1 MLFKTNTV
9 VGHRGCRDFDQNNTA
24 EAFEKAIADG
34 AEMVEMDVR
43 RTRDDVLVVWHDRT
57 VGTQRIRGSN
67 YEDLVALA
75 NQEGKV
81 LPTLE
86 DILRRLEGRVQ
97 LMVELKEAGYEEQ
110 AVGLLLKYFSPSEM
124 VITSFLDQAILTVK
138 ERFPTVKTGLIL
150 GVGPGNGEFN
160 WRGLG
165 RFTQRLSEFFPWVRM
180 KACRADC
187 LAVSKNILFLGLAKN
202 AFKKHVPIFVWTV
215 DQAAQIRRLMKSRY
229 FNGIISN
236 RPGLAVEIRNNL

>member
-34 AEMVEMDVR
+34 AEMVEMDIR
-43 RTRDDVLVVWHDRT
+43 RTSDGVLVVWHDRT
-57 VGTQRIRGSN
+57 VGVQRIRGNN
-67 YEDLVALA
+67 YQELMELA

-110 AVGLLLKYFSPSEM
+110 VVSMLLKYFSPSEM
-124 VITSFLDQAILTVK
+124 VITSFLDQAILAVK
-138 ERFPTVKTGLIL
+138 EGFPTVKTGLIL

-165 RFTQRLSEFFPWVRM
+165 RFTQRISEFFPWVRM
-180 KACRADC
+180 KACRADF
-187 LAVSKNILFLGLAKN
+187 LVVSKNILFLGLDKA
-202 AFKKHVPIFVWTV
+202 AFKKQVPIFVWTV
-215 DQAAQIRRLMKSRY
+215 DQSATIRRLMKSRL
-229 FNGIISN
+229 FNGIITN